1 MPAKMKSRPV
11 KLLFLNAGHKKL
23 SVNKFYSVPP
33 LKGTLKARK
42 KYGVF
47 GAKIA
52 TAGPHVPH
60 SVHLCDGLAWDERE
74 RLLAHLLPFK

>member
-52 TAGPHVPH
+52 TAGHTYPIP
-60 SVHLCDGLAWDERE
+60 SVYAMVSHGTKENGY
-74 RLLAHLLPFK
+74 